1 MQETLATYASPA
13 PIAGAIDSQ
22 GKSLYYLGTS
32 APIADAGSQGGL
44 LNNPRNP
51 EDVSS
56 NPIVNIQKIVH
67 RPKGTGTRQKY
78 HLFLS
83 YQQA

>member
-1 MQETLATYASPA
+1 VQEETRHNAQTAKAKNPDYF
-13 PIAGAIDSQ
+13 
-22 GKSLYYLGTS
+22 GTS
-32 APIADAGSQGGL
+32 APIAGAGSQGGL

-78 HLFLS
+78 HIFLS